1 MNIIFIVID
10 ITITIMNID
19 ITIIV
24 INIAITIITIILL
37 SLPSYQWTPAYD
49 DLPRSKRAK
58 NSTAGNNWTEGSTL
72 LIDTIVKII
81 KIIIDKIFKIIIY
94 KIIKIIVVITAS
106 GSNWTEGRALVC
118 FTKSTFQQQIKGLSL
133 CTPPGYIKFRSK
145 SFSSWDKS
153 KGSQHLVKNGG
164 PLHNRFPLWLFLAWS
179 SEGWVKIYSVK
190 VLHFSPCAATLKTC
204 PKKKRF
210 WIWIICTLEG

>member
-1 MNIIFIVID
+1 MNIIIIVIE

-81 KIIIDKIFKIIIY
+81 ID
-94 KIIKIIVVITAS
+94 IIKIIVVITAS
-106 GSNWTEGRALVC
+106 GGNWTEGRALVC
-118 FTKSTFQQQIKGLSL
+118 FTKINFST
-133 CTPPGYIKFRSK
+133 T
-145 SFSSWDKS
+145 
-153 KGSQHLVKNGG
+153 N
-164 PLHNRFPLWLFLAWS
+164 
-179 SEGWVKIYSVK
+179 
-190 VLHFSPCAATLKTC
+190 
-204 PKKKRF
+204 
-210 WIWIICTLEG
+210 